1 MVARERLAGLPLP
14 LLLVAGWGVLMRTF
28 GVREV
33 YLIMGLYALLVSA
46 LVLVAFRSQARSWF
60 RAGQREIAVGI
71 GLGLLMT
78 GLTYPLY
85 DLAHA
90 LVPELSVRVAALY
103 RSSNKESALA
113 ALPWVLVILSA
124 EELLFRGALLRG
136 LERHMGRRAALL
148 VSVCLYA
155 GAQACSGSLIVA
167 LLALCCGTIW
177 TLERM
182 LTGSLIAPLL
192 SHMIW
197 TPTVILLRPVMD

>member
-1 MVARERLAGLPLP
+1 MVAHERAVGLPLA
-14 LLLVAGWGVLMRTF
+14 LVLVAGWGAFMRSF
-28 GVREV
+28 GAREV
-33 YLIMGLYALLVSA
+33 YLIMGLYALAVSA
-46 LVLVAFRSQARSWF
+46 LVLLTFRAEARSWF
-60 RAGQREIAVGI
+60 RAGPRGLAVGI

-90 LVPELSVRVAALY
+90 LVPELSVKVAALY
-103 RSSNKESALA
+103 RSSNKESALS

-124 EELLFRGALLRG
+124 EELLFRGALPRG
-136 LERHMGRRAALL
+136 LERHMGRRAAWL
-148 VSVCLYA
+148 VSVALYA

-167 LLALCCGTIW
+167 LLALCCGAVW